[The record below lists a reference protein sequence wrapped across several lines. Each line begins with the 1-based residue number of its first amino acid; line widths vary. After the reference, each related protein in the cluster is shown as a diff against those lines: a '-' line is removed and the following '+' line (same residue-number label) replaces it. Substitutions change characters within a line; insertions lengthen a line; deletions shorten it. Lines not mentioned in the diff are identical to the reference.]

1 MSDPVD
7 LKAIKASARREF
19 GGVDGVNGFGLGE
32 RSVRVYVRD
41 ASVGDHLPH
50 EYQGVPVE
58 VVVTGDLVAQST
70 R

>member
-1 MSDPVD
+1 
-7 LKAIKASARREF
+7 
-19 GGVDGVNGFGLGE
+19 VDGVNGFGLGE

-41 ASVGDHLPH
+41 AAVRDRLPH

-58 VVVTGDLVAQST
+58 VVVTGDLVARVT